1 MVSRC
6 RLSSII
12 AGGLFFIAID
22 VGAEDALWSRNL
34 DTPFLDSPAFS
45 VAVLDRKGESGL
57 QLAIVSG
64 SVGPGLNK
72 RFSFGF
78 GYDEMVQPWS
88 YGSRGSGGITEQL
101 FLLQTPCDKR
111 FQITLQL
118 RW

>member
-1 MVSRC
+1 MASRC

-12 AGGLFFIAID
+12 MGGLFFVAID
-22 VGAEDALWSRNL
+22 VGADDASGWRNL
-34 DTPFLDSPAFS
+34 ETPLLDSPGFS

-64 SVGPGLNK
+64 LMGPGLSK

-88 YGSRGSGGITEQL
+88 YGSRGPGGITE
-101 FLLQTPCDKR
+101 
-111 FQITLQL
+111 
-118 RW
+118 